1 MVNKVKQNI
10 ELTKWGM
17 RPPSSFGRQNQGQG
31 SAAKTKESVKGG
43 DDDDDYDDFEEDD
56 DDGDDQLEKIRK
68 AMAKQKANA
77 LKYNAQNVIQ
87 PKSN

>member
-1 MVNKVKQNI
+1 
-10 ELTKWGM
+10 
-17 RPPSSFGRQNQGQG
+17 
-31 SAAKTKESVKGG
+31 VKGG

-77 LKYNAQNVIQ
+77 LKYNAQNVI
-87 PKSN
+87 